1 MQTVH
6 LVVLV
11 VYLAVM
17 LLIGAYFSRS
27 SRVSTGDDFIFA
39 GRALPRPV
47 LVGTLLATWV
57 GSGTIVGGAN
67 FAYNYGPLASMLF
80 SAGTPVGIVVL
91 YFAAAKIRALSK
103 YTVPELLE
111 ARYGIGVRMLGAL
124 VILLAYVG
132 ITAYQFIG
140 GGHIISLLTP
150 LSQAQATLLVAGVV
164 TFLAVGG
171 GLLSVAWTDA
181 ASALLIVVSLL
192 VSVPI
197 VISQIGSPVDYWNQL
212 SAPSQSLTGGLST
225 MQLLGYF
232 LPLLLLILADQNLY
246 QRLTAARDQG
256 TARSSTAGFFIGAF
270 VVMIPVGILAS
281 AASILLPDLESGDT
295 AVLSLASEG
304 FIPTVIGG
312 MVLAGALAFIITTG
326 TSFMLSVAGNV
337 VYDFYVRH
345 VSREV
350 SEKARLKLHRLA
362 VVGIAVLAYLLG
374 KFFPSVLELQMH
386 SYTIYGVA
394 ITPAV
399 LAVLFWQRVTKVGA
413 LASMVV
419 GTSAVLIWEFVLDKP
434 NDWNS
439 VLIALPLSVLALVLG
454 SLASKPLETEQRR
467 IDEAENTEP

>member
-111 ARYGIGVRMLGAL
+111 ARYGIGVRMLGAV

-212 SAPSQSLTGGLST
+212 SASSQSLTGGLST

-256 TARSSTAGFFIGAF
+256 TARSSTTGFFIGAF

-281 AASILLPDLESGDT
+281 AASILLPNLESGDT

-304 FIPTVIGG
+304 LVPTVIGG

-345 VSREV
+345 ASREV

-362 VVGIAVLAYLLG
+362 VIGIALLAYLLG

-419 GTSAVLIWEFVLDKP
+419 GTSAVLIWEFALNKP

-439 VLIALPLSVLALVLG
+439 VLIALPLSVLALVAG
-454 SLASKPLETEQRR
+454 SLASKPLETEQVQV
-467 IDEAENTEP
+467 DEAGER

>member
-1 MQTVH
+1 MQTAH
-6 LVVLV
+6 LAILIGYLV
-11 VYLAVM
+11 VM

-67 FAYNYGPLASMLF
+67 FAYNYGPLASFLF
-80 SAGTPVGIVVL
+80 SAATPLGIVVL
-91 YFAAAKIRALSK
+91 YFAAAKIRARST

-111 ARYGIGVRMLGAL
+111 ARYGVGVRMLGAV

-150 LSQAQATLLVAGVV
+150 LSQTQATLLVAGVV

-181 ASALLIVVSLL
+181 ASALLIVVALL

-197 VISQIGSPVDYWNQL
+197 VISQIGSPADYWDQL
-212 SAPSQSLTGGLST
+212 SASSQSLTGGLST

-232 LPLLLLILADQNLY
+232 LPLFLLILADQNLY

-256 TARSSTAGFFIGAF
+256 TARSSTAGFFFGAF

-281 AASILLPDLESGDT
+281 AASILLPDLETGDT

-304 FIPTVIGG
+304 VVPTVIGG
-312 MVLAGALAFIITTG
+312 MVLAGALAFIVTTG

-350 SEKARLKLHRLA
+350 SDKARLKLHRLT
-362 VVGIAVLAYLLG
+362 VLGIAVLAYLLG
-374 KFFPSVLELQMH
+374 SFFPSVLELQIH

-394 ITPAV
+394 VTPAV
-399 LAVLFWQRVTKVGA
+399 LAVLFWPRVTKVGA

-419 GTSAVLIWEFVLDKP
+419 GTAAVLIWEFALDKP
-434 NDWNS
+434 HDWNS
-439 VLIALPLSVLALVLG
+439 VLIALPLSVLALVAG
-454 SLASKPLETEQRR
+454 SLTSRPPAIEPMSDESASGR
-467 IDEAENTEP
+467 